1 MGRIGKFGIAV
12 LSMAFTL
19 FCAAACDTGNGGGNG
34 GEGGVLT
41 EGVFNKT
48 LSVTDKGYF
57 GIDSNQAYARIVEA
71 EDGTLVATG
80 EDFSDTGIP
89 IYRST
94 DKGRT
99 FTKNE
104 ENVNDPTFTGYA
116 FNAKWQPTLYVLPEN
131 VGTEMQKGDILL
143 VATSIDLGADNFSRT
158 VLNLYISHDVGLTWE
173 WMSEITRSKNMAN
186 SDGNENGC
194 WEGNLYVNAEGEL
207 TCIFAD
213 ETDHK
218 NHSQRIARKTT
229 SDGKNWSELQEVV
242 ALENPSLR
250 PGMPSVTKYKDGRY
264 FLTIEMVGENDVP
277 IYWKSSADG
286 IDFGP
291 VTDKGTKISASVS
304 VRDAI
309 SGKDFTTTVTLG
321 SSPFCVWTPYGKD
334 ANGTIFVTAQ
344 RSTYAGARPAGS
356 LMNFFVSYDLGASW
370 TVVDHPVAYDE
381 YNNNRPAYSNSM
393 CISQDGNSMYVVNT
407 VQSIE
412 GSQNNVLTFA
422 SVDLRKSLVKAN

>member
-1 MGRIGKFGIAV
+1 MNRMGKLGIAV
-12 LSMAFTL
+12 LSMAFAL
-19 FCAAACDTGNGGGNG
+19 VSAAACDTGGG
-34 GEGGVLT
+34 GEGGEENPVVT
-41 EGVFNKT
+41 SGEFSKT
-48 LSVTDKGYF
+48 LSVTSERSF
-57 GIDSNQAYARIVEA
+57 GVDTNQAYARIVEA

-80 EDFSDTGIP
+80 EDFGDTGIP

-94 DKGRT
+94 DKGKT
-99 FTKNE
+99 FTKNT
-104 ENVNDPTFTGYA
+104 ENINDPTYNDTA
-116 FNAKWQPTLYVLPEN
+116 FNAKWQPTLYVLPED
-131 VGTEMQKGDILL
+131 VGTEMKKGDIVL
-143 VATSIDLGADNFSRT
+143 VATSIDLGAENFSRT
-158 VLNLYISHDVGLTWE
+158 VLNLFISHDVGLTWE
-173 WMSEITRSKNMAN
+173 WMSEITRSRNQAN

-229 SDGKNWSELQEVV
+229 SDGRTWSELKEVV

-291 VTDKGTKISASVS
+291 VTDKGKKISATVN
-304 VRDAI
+304 VRDVV
-309 SGKDFTTTVTLG
+309 SGKDFNTAVSLG

-334 ANGTIFVTAQ
+334 ENGTVFVTAQ
-344 RSTYAGARPAGS
+344 RTNYAGARPAGA
-356 LMNFFVSYDLGASW
+356 LMSFFVSYDLGESW
-370 TVVDHPVAYDE
+370 NIVDHPVAYDE

-393 CISQDGNSMYVVNT
+393 CISQDGKNMYVVNT
-407 VQSIE
+407 VQSIA

-422 SVDLRKSLVKAN
+422 NVDLQKSLVAVN

>member
-1 MGRIGKFGIAV
+1 MRRIGRFGIAM
-12 LSMAFTL
+12 LSMTLTL
-19 FCAAACDTGNGGGNG
+19 FCATACGGGG
-34 GEGGVLT
+34 GDEGGLT
-41 EGVFNKT
+41 RGVFNKT

-57 GIDSNQAYARIVEA
+57 SADANHAYARIVEA
-71 EDGTLVATG
+71 EDGTLIATG

-94 DKGRT
+94 DKGKT

-104 ENVNDPTFTGYA
+104 ENVNDPTYTGYA

-131 VGTEMQKGDILL
+131 VGTEMKKGDILL
-143 VATSIDLGADNFSRT
+143 VATSIDQGANNFSRT
-158 VLNLYISHDVGLTWE
+158 VLNLYISHDAGLNWE
-173 WMSEITRSKNMAN
+173 WMSEITRSQNMSN
-186 SDGNENGC
+186 SNGNENGC

-213 ETDHK
+213 ETDHI

-229 SDGKNWSELQEVV
+229 SDGRTWSELKEVV
-242 ALENPSLR
+242 ALENASMR

-291 VTDKGTKISASVS
+291 VTDKGTKIQASVS

-309 SGKDFTTTVTLG
+309 SGKDFNTTVSLG

-334 ANGTIFVTAQ
+334 DNGTVFVTAQ
-344 RSTYAGARPAGS
+344 RSNYAGARPAGAW
-356 LMNFFVSYDLGASW
+356 LNFFVSYDLGESW
-370 TVVDHPVAYDE
+370 TVVDHPVGYEE

-393 CISQDGNSMYVVNT
+393 CISQDGKNMYVVNT

-422 SVDLRKSLVKAN
+422 NVDLGKSLVKAN

>member
-1 MGRIGKFGIAV
+1 MKLIGKLLAGILLSGV
-12 LSMAFTL
+12 LV
-19 FCAAACDTGNGGGNG
+19 CAAACGEEGGG
-34 GEGGVLT
+34 GETPPSGETTV
-41 EGVFNKT
+41 GVFNKT
-48 LSVTDKGYF
+48 LSATAPTPF
-57 GIDSNQAYARIVEA
+57 GVDTNQAYARIVEA
-71 EDGTLVATG
+71 EDGTLIAAG
-80 EDFSDTGIP
+80 EDFGDTGIP

-94 DKGRT
+94 DKGKT
-99 FTKNE
+99 FAKND

-131 VGTEMQKGDILL
+131 VGTEMKKGDILL
-143 VATSIDLGADNFSRT
+143 VATSIDQGADNFSKT
-158 VLNLYISHDVGLTWE
+158 VLNLYISHDTGLNWE
-173 WMSEITRSKNMAN
+173 WMSEIARSQNMAATE
-186 SDGNENGC
+186 GRENGC

-213 ETDHK
+213 ETDHI

-229 SDGKNWSELQEVV
+229 SDGRTWSELKEVV
-242 ALENPSLR
+242 ALDSPALR
-250 PGMPSVTKYKDGRY
+250 PGMPSVTKYKDGKY

-277 IYWKSSADG
+277 IYWKSSPDG
-286 IDFGP
+286 IDWGDIN
-291 VTDKGTKISASVS
+291 DKGTKISATVS

-309 SGKDFTTTVTLG
+309 SGKDFNTTVTLG

-334 ANGTIFVTAQ
+334 ANGTVFVTAQ
-344 RSTYAGARPAGS
+344 RTTYAGARPAGS

-393 CISQDGNSMYVVNT
+393 CISRDGKNMYVVNT

-412 GSQNNVLTFA
+412 GSANNVFTF
-422 SVDLRKSLVKAN
+422 SNVDLGKSLVAAK